1 MRVKLK
7 NSITIIV
14 VITLVFS
21 ACEKD
26 KPSTVPS
33 VATTKVVNITTESA
47 ESGGII
53 LDNGGSPVTTSGACW
68 SISKDP
74 TVNDPKTSDQ
84 IKDGHFSS
92 KLLSLIPGTTYHV
105 RAYATNSVG
114 TTYGAD
120 SSFATLGKS
129 PSCITLAASD
139 ITSST
144 ATLNGTVNPNDLS
157 AIVTFEYG
165 TTTSYESTVTATQ
178 SPVKGNTIVNV
189 SAALTGMNPATTYH
203 YRIKSVNS
211 LGTTLGD
218 DKTFTILGQAPLVT
232 TLNATNITANNATL
246 NGTVNAFNTSTTV
259 SFEYGTTTSYGKS
272 IPASPSLVSGQ
283 TITNVSAGISG
294 LNTETTY
301 HYRIITVNTLDTT
314 PGEDMSFT
322 TLPPP
327 PPDVYV
333 AGSGYNGSKQVAML
347 WKNGVAQAMKEG
359 TFANS
364 VYVSGSDVYV
374 AGIEYIGGDG
384 VAKLWKNGVIEN
396 LTDGTKNG
404 NVSSVY
410 VSGADVYVAGYD
422 GILAKLW
429 KNGSATALTDGTGD
443 AKANSVFVSGSDVY
457 VAGYENIGVYYVAR
471 LWKNGVA
478 TALTDGI
485 LNSAF
490 ANSVYVSGGDVYVAG
505 YENNGSNEVAMIW
518 KNGVPQPLS
527 YGTDHA
533 FAFSVYVSGNDM
545 YVAGNEIIGSKRV
558 AMLWKNG
565 VATALT
571 DGTNTAF
578 AYSVYVSDSDVYVA
592 GYELNGPAYIAK
604 LWKNGVPQNLTDGT
618 NSAFS
623 NSVFVVPH
631 N

>member
-7 NSITIIV
+7 NAITIFV
-14 VITLVFS
+14 VLSLVFS
-21 ACEKD
+21 ACKKD
-26 KPSTVPS
+26 KPATVPS
-33 VATTKVVNITTESA
+33 VSTGKVVNITTESA

-53 LDNGGSPVTTSGACW
+53 LDNGGSPVTMSGSCW

-84 IKDGHFSS
+84 IKDGHFTS
-92 KLLSLIPGTTYHV
+92 KLLSLIPGTAYHV
-105 RAYATNSVG
+105 RAYATNALG

-120 SSFATLGKS
+120 STFATLGNL

-139 ITSST
+139 ITSNT

-157 AIVTFEYG
+157 TIVTFEYG
-165 TTTSYESTVTATQ
+165 TTTSYESTATAAP
-178 SPVKGNTIVNV
+178 SPVNGNTIVNV
-189 SAALTGMNPATTYH
+189 SVALTGMNPATTYH
-203 YRIKSVNS
+203 YRIKTVNS
-211 LGTTLGD
+211 IGTTLGD
-218 DKTFTILGQAPLVT
+218 DKTFTISGQAPLVT
-232 TLNATNITANNATL
+232 TLNATYITASNVTL
-246 NGTVNAFNTSTTV
+246 NGTVNAFNSSATV

-272 IPASPSLVSGQ
+272 IPASPNLVSGQ
-283 TITNVSAGISG
+283 TITNVSAVISG
-294 LNTETTY
+294 LNSETTY
-301 HYRIITVNTLDTT
+301 HYRINSVNALGTT

-333 AGSGYNGSKQVAML
+333 TGSGYNGSKQVAML
-347 WKNGVAQAMKEG
+347 WKNGVLQALTDG

-384 VAKLWKNGVIEN
+384 VARLWKNGVIQN

-404 NVSSVY
+404 NGSSVY

-429 KNGSATALTDGTGD
+429 KNGSATALSDGTGD
-443 AKANSVFVSGSDVY
+443 AKANSVFVSGNDVY

-485 LNSAF
+485 SKSAF
-490 ANSVYVSGGDVYVAG
+490 ANSVYVSDGDVYVAG
-505 YENNGSNEVAMIW
+505 YEDNGSNEVAMLW
-518 KNGVPQPLS
+518 KNGVPQALTD
-527 YGTDHA
+527 GT
-533 FAFSVYVSGNDM
+533 FANSVYVSVSDV
-545 YVAGNEIIGSKRV
+545 YVAGYEIIGSKRV

-565 VATALT
+565 VAAALT

-578 AYSVYVSDSDVYVA
+578 AYSDICFWQRCLCGRV
-592 GYELNGPAYIAK
+592 
-604 LWKNGVPQNLTDGT
+604 
-618 NSAFS
+618 
-623 NSVFVVPH
+623 
-631 N
+631 